1 MGEYVKCAMIYRHA
15 GLSRWR
21 CFINNQSMIT
31 AKNIS
36 EETGVQHAFFT
47 RQGGVSDGIYA
58 SLNCGPG
65 SADNRNNV
73 IDNRARAMAGLDQEP
88 EALVTVYQYHSAEV
102 VMVDEAWELGDAPK
116 ADAMV
121 TTERGIAL
129 GILTADCAPV
139 LFSDAGAGVIGAAH
153 AGWKGA
159 LGGVIDA
166 TVSMMIDAGAR
177 ADSIVAS
184 VGPCIGPNS
193 YEVGA
198 EFRTSFMEAGS
209 GNSRFFAAGAVQGK
223 YQFDL
228 PGYVRHRLDECGVG
242 SIEVLGLDTY
252 ADEKRFFSY
261 RLTTHRKEPDY
272 GRQLSA
278 IVLENL

>member
-1 MGEYVKCAMIYRHA
+1 MIEYLKRPGNMLMR
-15 GLSRWR
+15 GLSRRR
-21 CFINNQSMIT
+21 CFINNRFMIT

-36 EETGVQHAFFT
+36 AETNVRHAFFT
-47 RQGGVSDGIYA
+47 RQGGVSDGIYG

-65 SADNRNNV
+65 SSDKRDNV
-73 IDNRARAMAGLDQEP
+73 IDNRARAMACLDQEP
-88 EALVTVYQYHSAEV
+88 EALVTAYQYHSAEV
-102 VMVDEAWELGDAPK
+102 VMVDEAWALGDSPK
-116 ADAMV
+116 ADGMV
-121 TTERGIAL
+121 TSQRGIAL

-139 LFSDAGAGVIGAAH
+139 LFSDAGACVIGAAH

-159 LGGVIDA
+159 LGGVVDA

-184 VGPCIGPNS
+184 VGPCIGPKS

-198 EFRTSFMEAGS
+198 DFRTSFMEAGS
-209 GNSRFFAAGAVQGK
+209 GNSRFFEDGIVKGK

-228 PGYVRHRLDECGVG
+228 PSYVRHRLSECGVG

-252 ADEKRFFSY
+252 ADGNKFFSY

-272 GRQLSA
+272 GRQLST
-278 IVLENL
+278 IVLENT